1 MIIQKIEICNFRSY
15 YKSNTFELA
24 NGLNLIIGSN
34 GDGKTTFYEALEWLF
49 RTDGTN
55 KMDSKYISK
64 KRIEELFA
72 NESDDVRV
80 SMTYEH
86 KGTIKTLEKM
96 FHFTKSF
103 DGEVST
109 SNYSYT
115 LTELNGVER
124 TVKDGIRFDYDLPS
138 EIRKYTMFKGE
149 SDLDVFQNSNALKML
164 VETFSD
170 VKDFE
175 AYFAF
180 MEYATKKADQ
190 ARDNAQKLDKKNTD
204 KIKQLKYTIERES
217 STLSDIEREIKNKEN
232 EAVNFDGL
240 LKSIEQSKE
249 ASKLLINV
257 NRRIETLS
265 QKRSQTQARI
275 DENYTISLLDNMWVL
290 MGFGD
295 IAEEYSSKVNE
306 IDLKRRKLE
315 QDYLLTAGADKVLKK
330 MQSMKTDF
338 IPLPVHIPGQ
348 KIMQEMLDEE
358 VCKICGRPA
367 KKHSEAWEYML
378 HRLEEYKESLKADED
393 EEIEPYYKNNYV
405 VELQKRDTTLN
416 DNLAEITKMRKK
428 IQDAIAF
435 NNRLH
440 DEVKKIDANL
450 NVEFEQKKRI
460 LAQTDG
466 LSEEQLLANYEN
478 ISNWVDQK
486 NKAENR
492 IDLLKRQRAQHRA
505 VLDEAQDA
513 LSKLA
518 EGTSAAIYAKTA
530 LIIRQI
536 SEAFKTAKE
545 TNKKR
550 LLHAIEDESNIFL
563 EKLNSNDF
571 KGTIRILEKVNGQGE
586 AVLMNNDNT
595 RIFNPNTALRTTY
608 LMSVLFAIGKLSSE
622 KDKTEFPL
630 LFDAPTSSFTDAKE
644 SEFFNVISTLNK
656 QVIIVTKSFLKEN
669 ANGEVVLDQNKVDE
683 ISGCVFRIEKKKP
696 FDDKK
701 LGTIQ
706 TIISKIK

>member
-1 MIIQKIEICNFRSY
+1 MIIQKIEIENFRSY
-15 YKSNTFELA
+15 YKQNIFELT

-55 KMDSKYISK
+55 KMDTKFISK
-64 KRIEELFA
+64 KRIEELFS

-80 SMTYEH
+80 AMTYEH
-86 KGTIKTLEKM
+86 KGKAKILEKM

-103 DGEVST
+103 DGEIST
-109 SNYSYT
+109 SNYSFS
-115 LTELNGVER
+115 LIENVGVER
-124 TVKDGIRFDYDLPS
+124 IVKDGIRFDYDLPS
-138 EIRKYTMFKGE
+138 EIRKYMMFKGE

-170 VKDFE
+170 IKDFE
-175 AYFAF
+175 AYFEF

-204 KIKQLKYTIERES
+204 RIKQLNRTIEFETG
-217 STLSDIEREIKNKEN
+217 TLNDIEREIKNKEN
-232 EAVNFDGL
+232 EAVNFNSL

-249 ASKLLINV
+249 SSKLLIAV

-265 QKRSQTQARI
+265 QKRSQMQNRI
-275 DENYTISLLDNMWVL
+275 DENYTINLLDDMWIL
-290 MGFGD
+290 MGFTD
-295 IAEEYSSKVNE
+295 IAEEYSCKVSE
-306 IDLKRRKLE
+306 VDKKRRKLE
-315 QDYLLTAGADKVLKK
+315 QNYLFTAGQEKAIKK
-330 MQSMKTDF
+330 MQTDF
-338 IPLPVHIPGQ
+338 VPLPVHIPGQ
-348 KIMQEMLDEE
+348 KVMQEMLDEE
-358 VCKICGRPA
+358 VCKICVRPA
-367 KKHSEAWEYML
+367 KKHSEAWEFML
-378 HRLEEYKESLKADED
+378 HRLEEYMESLKVPED
-393 EEIEPYYKNNYV
+393 EEIAPFYLNDYI

-416 DNLAEITKMRKK
+416 DNLSEITKLRHK
-428 IQDAIAF
+428 IQEAIAF
-435 NNRLH
+435 NNRMH

-450 NVEFEQKKRI
+450 NMEFEQKKRI
-460 LAQTDG
+460 LSQTDG
-466 LSEEQLLANYEN
+466 LTEEQLLANYEN
-478 ISNWVDQK
+478 ISNWVEQK

-492 IDLLKRQRAQHRA
+492 IDFLKRQRTQHRA
-505 VLDEAQDA
+505 ALDEAQDA

-530 LIIRQI
+530 QIIRQI
-536 SEAFKTAKE
+536 SEAFKSAKE

-550 LLHAIEDESNIFL
+550 LLHAIEDESNEFL

-571 KGTIRILEKVNGQGE
+571 KGTIRIIEKANGQGE

-595 RIFNPNTALRTTY
+595 RIFTPNTALRTTY

-644 SEFFNVISTLNK
+644 SEFFNVISKLKK
-656 QVIIVTKSFLKEN
+656 QVIIVTKSFLKDK
-669 ANGEVVLDQNKVDE
+669 NGEVVLDQSKVSE
-683 ISGCVFRIEKKKP
+683 VNGSVFRIEKKKP

-706 TIISKIK
+706 TVISKIK

>member
-1 MIIQKIEICNFRSY
+1 MIIQKIEIENFRSY
-15 YKSNTFELA
+15 YKFNSFELT

-34 GDGKTTFYEALEWLF
+34 GDGKTTLYEAIEWLF

-55 KMDSKYISK
+55 KMDTKFISK
-64 KRIEELFA
+64 KRIEDLFA

-80 SMTYEH
+80 AMTYEH
-86 KGTIKTLEKM
+86 KGIIKTLEKM

-103 DGEVST
+103 DGEVSM
-109 SNYSYT
+109 SNFSFS
-115 LTELNGVER
+115 LIELNGVER
-124 TVKDGIRFDYDLPS
+124 EAKEGIRFDYDLPS

-175 AYFAF
+175 AYFSF
-180 MEYATKKADQ
+180 MEYATKKANQ
-190 ARDNAQKLDKKNTD
+190 ARDNAQKLDTKNNQ
-204 KIKQLKYTIERES
+204 KIKSLKTTIEHEEKM
-217 STLSDIEREIKNKEN
+217 LADIEREIKNKEN

-240 LKSIEQSKE
+240 LKSIEQSRE
-249 ASKLLINV
+249 ASKLLVNV
-257 NRRIETLS
+257 NRRIEMLS
-265 QKRSQTQARI
+265 KNRAQTQSRI
-275 DENYTISLLDNMWVL
+275 DENYTINLLDNMWIL
-290 MGFGD
+290 MGFED
-295 IAEEYSSKVNE
+295 VAEEYSTKVND
-306 IDLKRRKLE
+306 IDKKRRKLE
-315 QDYLLTAGADKVLKK
+315 KEYLVTASADKVIKK
-330 MQSMKTDF
+330 MQTDF
-338 IPLPVHIPGQ
+338 VPLPVHIPGQ

-367 KKHSEAWEYML
+367 KKHSEAWEFML
-378 HRLEEYKESLKADED
+378 HRLEEYKESLKADVD
-393 EEIEPYYKNNYV
+393 DDIEPYYKYNYI

-416 DNLAEITKMRKK
+416 DNLSEITKLRHK
-428 IQDAIAF
+428 IQEAMAY

-440 DEVKKIDANL
+440 NDVKKIDANL
-450 NVEFEQKKRI
+450 NLEFEKKKRI

-466 LSEEQLLANYEN
+466 LTEEQLLANYEN
-478 ISNWVDQK
+478 ISNWIDQK
-486 NKAENR
+486 NRAENR
-492 IDLLKRQRAQHRA
+492 IDILKRQRVQHRA
-505 VLDEAQDA
+505 ALEEAQES

-518 EGTSAAIYAKTA
+518 EGTSAAIYAKSA

-536 SEAFKTAKE
+536 SDAFKSAKE

-550 LLHAIEDESNIFL
+550 LLHAIEDESNLFL

-571 KGTIRILEKVNGQGE
+571 KGTIRILEKANGQGE

-608 LMSVLFAIGKLSSE
+608 LMSVLFAIGKLSGE
-622 KDKTEFPL
+622 RDKSEFPL
-630 LFDAPTSSFTDAKE
+630 IFDAPTSSFTDAKE
-644 SEFFNVISTLNK
+644 SEFFNVISRLNK
-656 QVIIVTKSFLKEN
+656 QVVIVTKSFLKES
-669 ANGEVVLDQNKVDE
+669 ATGDIVLDKDKVNE
-683 ISGCVFRIEKKKP
+683 ITGRVFRIEKKKP

-706 TIISKIK
+706 TVISKIK

>member
-1 MIIQKIEICNFRSY
+1 MIIQKIEIENFRSY
-15 YKSNTFELA
+15 YKFNSFELT

-34 GDGKTTFYEALEWLF
+34 GDGKTTLYEAIEWLF

-55 KMDSKYISK
+55 KMDAKFISK
-64 KRIEELFA
+64 KRIEDLFA

-80 SMTYEH
+80 AMTYEH
-86 KGTIKTLEKM
+86 KGIIKTLEKM

-103 DGEVST
+103 DGEVSM
-109 SNYSYT
+109 SNFSFS
-115 LTELNGVER
+115 LIELNGVER
-124 TVKDGIRFDYDLPS
+124 EAKEGIRFDYDLPS

-175 AYFAF
+175 AYFSF
-180 MEYATKKADQ
+180 MEYATKKANQ
-190 ARDNAQKLDKKNTD
+190 ARDNAQKLDTKNTQ
-204 KIKQLKYTIERES
+204 KIKSLKSTIEYEEKM
-217 STLSDIEREIKNKEN
+217 LADIEREIKNKEN

-240 LKSIEQSKE
+240 LKSIEQSRE
-249 ASKLLINV
+249 ASKLLVNV
-257 NRRIETLS
+257 NRRIEMLS
-265 QKRSQTQARI
+265 KNRAQTQSRI
-275 DENYTISLLDNMWVL
+275 DENYTINLLDNMWIL
-290 MGFGD
+290 MGFED
-295 IAEEYSSKVNE
+295 VAEEYSTKVND
-306 IDLKRRKLE
+306 IDKKRRKLE
-315 QDYLLTAGADKVLKK
+315 KEYLVTASADKVIKK
-330 MQSMKTDF
+330 MQTDF
-338 IPLPVHIPGQ
+338 VPLPVHIPGQ

-367 KKHSEAWEYML
+367 KKHSEAWEFML
-378 HRLEEYKESLKADED
+378 HRLEEYKESLKADVD
-393 EEIEPYYKNNYV
+393 DDIEPYYKYNYI

-416 DNLAEITKMRKK
+416 DNLSEITKLRHK
-428 IQDAIAF
+428 IQEAMAY

-440 DEVKKIDANL
+440 NDVKKIDANL
-450 NVEFEQKKRI
+450 NLEFEKKKRI

-466 LSEEQLLANYEN
+466 LTEEQLLANYEN
-478 ISNWVDQK
+478 ISNWIDQK
-486 NKAENR
+486 NRAENR
-492 IDLLKRQRAQHRA
+492 IDILKRQRVQHRA
-505 VLDEAQDA
+505 ALEEAQES

-518 EGTSAAIYAKTA
+518 EGTSAAIYAKSA

-536 SEAFKTAKE
+536 SDAFKSAKE

-550 LLHAIEDESNIFL
+550 LLHAIEDESNLFL

-571 KGTIRILEKVNGQGE
+571 KGTIRILEKANGQGE

-608 LMSVLFAIGKLSSE
+608 LMSVLFAIGKLSGE
-622 KDKTEFPL
+622 RDKSEFPL
-630 LFDAPTSSFTDAKE
+630 IFDAPTSSFTDAKE
-644 SEFFNVISTLNK
+644 SEFFNVISRLNK
-656 QVIIVTKSFLKEN
+656 QVVIVTKSFLKES
-669 ANGEVVLDQNKVDE
+669 ATGDIVLDKDKVNE
-683 ISGCVFRIEKKKP
+683 ITGRVFRIEKKKP

-706 TIISKIK
+706 TVISKIK